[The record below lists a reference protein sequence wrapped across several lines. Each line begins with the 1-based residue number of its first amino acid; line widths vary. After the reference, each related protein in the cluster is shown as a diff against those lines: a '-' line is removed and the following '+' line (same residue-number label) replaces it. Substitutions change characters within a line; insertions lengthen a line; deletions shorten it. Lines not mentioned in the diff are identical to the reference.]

1 MVGLLLV
8 DPAQPLLVDV
18 EVAGAMVERA
28 VPVSAFWT
36 KSFPSPVPATTTTTT
51 ENHILRVN
59 QKARPMM
66 MTTIGSW
73 KAITA
78 GIQVKTALLCRIGLD
93 LAQKTQSPPNEKDM
107 SRPTVMIAEAA
118 TDFSFREALQTPPIH
133 IGTPPTT
140 EEARAAR
147 AKVVLAEYGA
157 AVDLTEREDP
167 ARVGT

>member
-1 MVGLLLV
+1 
-8 DPAQPLLVDV
+8 
-18 EVAGAMVERA
+18 
-28 VPVSAFWT
+28 
-36 KSFPSPVPATTTTTT
+36 
-51 ENHILRVN
+51 
-59 QKARPMM
+59 MM